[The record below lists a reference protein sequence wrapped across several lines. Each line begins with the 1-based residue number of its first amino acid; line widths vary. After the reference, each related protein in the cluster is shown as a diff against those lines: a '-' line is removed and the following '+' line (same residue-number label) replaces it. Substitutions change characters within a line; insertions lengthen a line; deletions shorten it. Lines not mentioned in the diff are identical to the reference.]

1 MFSNKNKMYKCYQK
15 PGGEHMLG
23 NILWVT
29 HSRHLHMLQ
38 LWLKNELKLVVLDF
52 FKNQGR
58 IVGRPQVPGSIGPG
72 DALDVSCLQAISY
85 LRPVRPHFSP
95 SYSLAAHYCTWD
107 QGLTDQND
115 WVFFRP
121 WNPVWDKPCLTQWS
135 PDRPSLYFDELTCYF
150 RVDL

>member
-1 MFSNKNKMYKCYQK
+1 
-15 PGGEHMLG
+15 
-23 NILWVT
+23 
-29 HSRHLHMLQ
+29 MLQ

-95 SYSLAAHYCTWD
+95 SYSLAAHYCT
-107 QGLTDQND
+107 
-115 WVFFRP
+115 
-121 WNPVWDKPCLTQWS
+121 
-135 PDRPSLYFDELTCYF
+135 
-150 RVDL
+150 